1 MIRQSVGFQK
11 GREFEQYYD
20 RLLPLWCLR
29 QSFRLTGGSVV
40 RIYTAFLTS
49 ARVSDPV
56 RYLPDPSSEPTS
68 QKETGSGSIIFLGRI
83 GSRGKSRI
91 RILVRVP
98 DPGPPFK

>member
-1 MIRQSVGFQK
+1 MLEPFEFRNYEEKKIKIRTILPST
-11 GREFEQYYD
+11 RD

-56 RYLPDPSSEPTS
+56 RYLPDPNSEPTS
-68 QKETGSGSIIFLGRI
+68 QKKTGVGIHYLF
-83 GSRGKSRI
+83 
-91 RILVRVP
+91 
-98 DPGPPFK
+98 